1 LKKLRGVVVFSR
13 LQSHLELFNDNKIRQ
28 LSLDL
33 SFGNFFALRESVS
46 GTQAVSSSGQVS
58 LLWEGAAMSATL
70 FEMAATCETHQGL
83 LDECNAARSEWN
95 ARRGEISKLGL
106 RGKKIDNELMR
117 LQAKFAKS
125 YAMVRTHLRGCECC
139 QSARGAYDIGRYQD
153 HGRVVPEL
161 HIPLFSGTHQLHR

>member
-1 LKKLRGVVVFSR
+1 MFPR
-13 LQSHLELFNDNKIRQ
+13 LESHLELFNANKRSQ
-28 LSLDL
+28 LSLG
-33 SFGNFFALRESVS
+33 SPFGIFFALLESVS

-58 LLWEGAAMSATL
+58 LLWEGAAMSATV

-83 LDECNAARSEWN
+83 LDECNAARNEWN
-95 ARRGEISKLGL
+95 ARRAEISKLGL

-125 YAMVRTHLRGCECC
+125 YAMVRGHLRGCECC
-139 QSARGAYDIGRYQD
+139 QSARGTYDVARYED

>member
-1 LKKLRGVVVFSR
+1 
-13 LQSHLELFNDNKIRQ
+13 
-28 LSLDL
+28 
-33 SFGNFFALRESVS
+33 
-46 GTQAVSSSGQVS
+46 
-58 LLWEGAAMSATL
+58 MSATL

-83 LDECNAARSEWN
+83 LDECNAARNEWN
-95 ARRGEISKLGL
+95 ARRAEISKLGL

-125 YAMVRTHLRGCECC
+125 YAMVRSHLRGCECC

-153 HGRVVPEL
+153 RSGVVPQL